1 MAKRLILKKLT
12 ILATTEKSGNQFIFG
27 NGINLITSS
36 KNSVGKSSLIKA
48 ILSAFGAEPFYDKKW
63 KDLQC
68 NYLIEFEVD
77 SKKYSLARTKNEYYL
92 SDGINYEYFENF
104 KDITKR
110 LSKLFNFNPILKVRG
125 DEYIYEIAPPAY
137 YFIHFYID
145 QIKGWGKSFSS
156 LDKLGQYEYWH
167 TPILEYHVGYTNSAI
182 MNLRLKVSEYK
193 NLNYLA
199 NEKNNK
205 VTDSISVIKNLLSGE
220 TENFYDAKNLNVSFT
235 DKNSIKNNQLNK
247 CNTLSNTEELIL
259 IKGIYSD
266 LLRERKDKYDNL
278 TLIKENL
285 IDLKNQENYINKN
298 IKELQRDYYFAVENF
313 DDTIECPVCGVKHNN
328 SLENRA
334 DILLDADKLTN
345 LLNDVIIEI
354 QDKESLL
361 TKTDESIR
369 QIDNELFEYE
379 RKIDLLNNFDN
390 TVNFYSNKIIEEK
403 SQKFISSQ
411 IEAIGK
417 NTIEI
422 TKLEEE
428 VENLE
433 KTIDKKSI
441 DKYFKEIISLYS
453 NKLNIPIP
461 SKNVPNF
468 KQYTKYEK
476 NGGAADCARSLLMYY
491 LALYSVINKFSDEV
505 IPPLLIDTPNQ
516 QEQSLENYQKILDSL
531 VNDLPPNTQLFLGAM
546 EHPLLE
552 KFKDLCSETIELHN
566 SHKLVSNSNYDLYFN
581 EMENYL
587 SKFLI

>member
-12 ILATTEKSGNQFIFG
+12 ILATTEKSGNQFTFG

-36 KNSVGKSSLIKA
+36 QNSVGKSSLIKA

-63 KDLQC
+63 KSLQC
-68 NYLIEFEVD
+68 NYLIEFEIN
-77 SKKYSLARTKNEYYL
+77 SKKYSLARTKNQYYL
-92 SDGINYEYFENF
+92 SDDINYEYYDNF

-137 YFIHFYID
+137 YFIPFYID
-145 QIKGWGKSFSS
+145 QTKGWGKSFAS
-156 LDKLGQYEYWH
+156 LDKLGQYEYWY

-182 MNLRLKVSEYK
+182 MNIRLKVSEYK
-193 NLNYLA
+193 NLNHLA

-205 VTDSISVIKNLLSGE
+205 VTDSISVIKNLLSDQI
-220 TENFYDAKNLNVSFT
+220 ENFCSADNLNTSSSEINT
-235 DKNSIKNNQLNK
+235 IEYNQLNK
-247 CNTLSNTEELIL
+247 NNSFSNSEELIL

-266 LLRERKDKYDNL
+266 LLRDRKEKYDNL

-285 IDLKNQENYINKN
+285 IDLKNQENYINQN
-298 IKELQRDYYFAVENF
+298 ISELQKDYYFAVENF
-313 DDTIECPVCGVKHNN
+313 DDTIECPLCGVKHNN

-334 DILLDADKLTN
+334 DILLDADKLTK

-354 QDKESLL
+354 QDKQAVL
-361 TKTDESIR
+361 TKIDESIR
-369 QIDNELFEYE
+369 QIDSELFEYE

-428 VENLE
+428 VEKLD

-461 SKNVPNF
+461 STSIPNF
-468 KQYTKYEK
+468 KQYAKYEK

-491 LALYSVINKFSDEV
+491 LALYAVINKFSDEV

-516 QEQSLENYQKILDSL
+516 QEQSIENYQKILDSL
-531 VNDLPPNTQLFLGAM
+531 VKDLPRNTQLFLGAM

-552 KFKDLCSETIELHN
+552 NFKNFCSKTIELHD
-566 SHKLVSNSNYDLYFN
+566 SHKLVSNSNYELYFN

-587 SKFLI
+587 SKFSI